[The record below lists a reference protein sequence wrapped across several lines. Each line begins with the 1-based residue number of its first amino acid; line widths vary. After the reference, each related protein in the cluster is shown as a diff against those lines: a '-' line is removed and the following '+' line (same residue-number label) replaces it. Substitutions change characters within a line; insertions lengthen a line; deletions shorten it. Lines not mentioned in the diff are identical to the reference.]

1 MKKILMIPLKVGNLL
16 LALMMLCGLVFY
28 EVAVS
33 KDVISTDTA
42 NDGVYVEYTE
52 NDFSCDSNAYLSA
65 EKWDF
70 YETFIEENGTEADLI
85 FFKKIR
91 DGEYGWALENVDH
104 KQLSDTINV
113 FLADYSNAM
122 MQQNP
127 DGFLVYV
134 NAISLQDG
142 EWGTSGTQE
151 TQTLPE
157 SYFERICLGSYSLQT
172 DLFDLLSGYNYPDFK
187 TEAEMNVY
195 NALLE
200 QYYYAY
206 DQTTMWEA
214 LYAFSYV
221 RNVSVATITDTT
233 FQIDS
238 IEIYKYEITIY
249 LHGNPKKQSEYPLL
263 KDQTII
269 IGRNDNFVE
278 HMKHN
283 LANDENAAWISC
295 NQKRKEL
302 EECIDTVD
310 YAYYMKL
317 FGNEG
322 YYQISS
328 ADGTGKYMIVNAEG
342 INDPKVYAMLTKWQ
356 SEKSLTK
363 TMEAFGVEYDFDE
376 DEVVKNL
383 NADKSNYNSD
393 NNDNSGDIA
402 LAMMG
407 AKNYSYDPVSLTY
420 TFDGQTYNI
429 TYQEYLNAKKIL
441 SDLGVELDDLYNA
454 VNTDDYP
461 ILPEE

>member
-1 MKKILMIPLKVGNLL
+1 MKKFLMIPLKVGKLL
-16 LALMMLCGLVFY
+16 LALMLLGGLMFY

-33 KDVISTDTA
+33 KDAISTDTA
-42 NDGVYVEYTE
+42 NDGAYVEYTE

-104 KQLSDTINV
+104 KQQSDTINE

-134 NAISLQDG
+134 NAISFQDG

-172 DLFDLLSGYNYPDFK
+172 DLFDLLSGYNYPNFK
-187 TEAEMNVY
+187 TETEMNVY

-206 DQTTMWEA
+206 DQTTMWES
-214 LYAFSYV
+214 LYAFSYI
-221 RNVSVATITDTT
+221 RNVSGATITDTT

-263 KDQTII
+263 KDQTIR
-269 IGRNDNFVE
+269 IGRVDNLVE
-278 HMKHN
+278 YMERN
-283 LANDENAAWISC
+283 NANDENAAWISC
-295 NQKRKEL
+295 TQKRKEL

-310 YAYYMKL
+310 YAYYTKL

-322 YYQISS
+322 YYQFSS
-328 ADGTGKYMIVNAEG
+328 ADGTGNYMFVNEEG

-376 DEVVKNL
+376 DKVVENL
-383 NADKSNYNSD
+383 WADRSDYNRDNY
-393 NNDNSGDIA
+393 DNSGDVA
-402 LAMMG
+402 VAMMG

-420 TFDGQTYNI
+420 TIGKYTYQI
-429 TYQEYLNAKKIL
+429 TFQEYLNAQEIL
-441 SDLGVELDDLYNA
+441 SDLGVELDDLYDA
-454 VNTDDYP
+454 VNTDDYL

>member
-1 MKKILMIPLKVGNLL
+1 MKKFLMIPLKVGTLL
-16 LALMMLCGLVFY
+16 LALMMLGGLMFY

-33 KDVISTDTA
+33 KDAISTDTA
-42 NDGVYVEYTE
+42 NDGAYVEYAE

-85 FFKKIR
+85 FFQKIR

-104 KQLSDTINV
+104 KQLSDTINE

-134 NAISLQDG
+134 NAISLQGG

-172 DLFDLLSGYNYPDFK
+172 DLFDLLSGYNYPNFK

-206 DQTTMWEA
+206 DQTTMWES

-238 IEIYKYEITIY
+238 IKINKNVFIIS
-249 LHGNPKKQSEYPLL
+249 LHGNPKKHSEYPLL
-263 KDQTII
+263 KDQTIR
-269 IGRNDNFVE
+269 IGRADNLVE
-278 HMKHN
+278 YMERN
-283 LANDENAAWISC
+283 NANDENAAWISC
-295 NQKRKEL
+295 TQKRKEL

-310 YAYYMKL
+310 YAYYTKL

-328 ADGTGKYMIVNAEG
+328 ADGTGNYMFVNAEG
-342 INDPKVYAMLTKWQ
+342 INDPKVYAMITTWK
-356 SEKSLTK
+356 STKSLTE
-363 TMEAFGVEYDFDE
+363 TMEAFGVEYNFDE
-376 DEVVKNL
+376 DKVVKSL
-383 NADKSNYNSD
+383 LADKANYNRK
-393 NNDNSGDIA
+393 NYDNSGDIA

-407 AKNYSYDPVSLTY
+407 AKHYSYDPVSLTY
-420 TFDGQTYNI
+420 TVDDKTYNI
-429 TYQEYLNAKKIL
+429 TYQEYLNAEKIL
-441 SDLGVELDDLYNA
+441 SDLGVELDDLYDA